1 MYKTYSTWVNLH
13 HSLYVQVSRPVV
25 VNMRSGD
32 LQGRHTDHNHTWLF
46 GSRVHTL
53 NVMRTSALDIR
64 THSQPCRGLDRE
76 EDTRTSWH
84 GLYQHLNF
92 PDRRRLFCFFL
103 FFSSK
108 RTYEVHI
115 CVSIVLVGF
124 AQRLAVTAGD
134 DRVKELQGVLLV
146 GDRRRGGFGSW
157 YLRLQRERRENICL
171 W

>member
-1 MYKTYSTWVNLH
+1 
-13 HSLYVQVSRPVV
+13 
-25 VNMRSGD
+25 MRSGD

-53 NVMRTSALDIR
+53 NVMELNPGTKSYHMSEETLRTSALDHR
-64 THSQPCRGLDRE
+64 THSQPCRDLDRE

-92 PDRRRLFCFFL
+92 RDRRSFF
-103 FFSSK
+103 FFFK

-134 DRVKELQGVLLV
+134 DLVKELQSVLLV